1 MAARRVK
8 DASSLFTFTPES
20 LAVFG
25 SIAIA
30 KRDEYLEIDNIKTK
44 IKAILV
50 FTISLSVY

>member
-8 DASSLFTFTPES
+8 DASKLFTFTPAS

-30 KRDEYLEIDNIKTK
+30 KRD
-44 IKAILV
+44 
-50 FTISLSVY
+50 